1 MGTVSE
7 ILSQKSGRQLVTA
20 RPEETVLQATK
31 RMNEQK
37 IGALLVMDGSRLV
50 GIFTE
55 RDVLR
60 RVVAEER
67 QPNTVRVEEV
77 MTRNITCVTP
87 ESSIDEAR
95 NIMRQ
100 ARIRHLPVVS
110 ADGNVRGIISIGDL
124 NAYLTNHQE
133 VEIHYLHEYLHGRT

>member
-1 MGTVSE
+1 MGAVSE
-7 ILSQKSGRQLVTA
+7 ILSQKSDRQLLTA
-20 RPEETVLQATK
+20 RPDETVLQATQ
-31 RMNEQK
+31 RMNEHSV
-37 IGALLVMDGSRLV
+37 GALLVMDGSRLV

-95 NIMRQ
+95 HVMRQ
-100 ARIRHLPVVS
+100 VRIRHLPVVS
-110 ADGNVRGIISIGDL
+110 ADGEVRGVISIGDL
-124 NAYLTNHQE
+124 NAYLTNNQE
-133 VEIHYLHEYLHGRT
+133 VEIHYLQEYLHGRT